1 MKLPM
6 SATENDPPYESR
18 MRRRPEDEREATS
31 VRIPS
36 LTRTSPSHG
45 QVYNITQ
52 SPLPFSFSLNHL
64 SRHLTP
70 HSYPQTFLIKFP
82 QASPCV
88 PSPPSPPSAPSQP
101 SYPPALWLLRWPIE
115 SRNARRIVIA
125 HTTAASMTDFFLP
138 MTPLGT
144 CLATPRSLLRRST
157 NSVRPVLMPS
167 HSAKGSARRVW
178 RRSRS
183 AKDGGGS
190 GHAAGFFSMVGMKGW
205 TDVLRVG
212 VFPVT
217 LRVCSINSSL
227 DYHLIPVRL
236 SSVSGFGDTPSGV
249 AEGTGGPPLL
259 WNITSCQ
266 RISGS
271 LRVLKTHPPIQHLAH
286 SSLDAG
292 HDAGTATPTW

>member
-31 VRIPS
+31 VRISS

-64 SRHLTP
+64 SPHLTP

-125 HTTAASMTDFFLP
+125 HTTAASMGYFFLT

-144 CLATPRSLLRRST
+144 CPAITRSLLRRST

-167 HSAKGSARRVW
+167 QSAKGSACRVW

-183 AKDGGGS
+183 AKDGGGL
-190 GHAAGFFSMVGMKGW
+190 GYAAGFFLMVGMKGW

-212 VFPVT
+212 VFSVT
-217 LRVCSINSSL
+217 LRVCSNNSSL
-227 DYHLIPVRL
+227 YYYIMPMRL
-236 SSVSGFGDTPSGV
+236 SSVSGLGDTPSRV
-249 AEGTGGPPLL
+249 AEVTGGATSPLEYHVMSANL
-259 WNITSCQ
+259 LFASDSEDSPSNTAPRSF
-266 RISGS
+266 IS
-271 LRVLKTHPPIQHLAH
+271 RRRP
-286 SSLDAG
+286 
-292 HDAGTATPTW
+292 